1 VATRW
6 SWNVNSYTARG
17 GEDSSLQKKR
27 KSWEE
32 KLNEAKDLP
41 KVVQLKGKAKHR
53 WNAETLAIA
62 SPREIFSLIQK
73 VPAGKVATIADLQA
87 AVAKEHAAEMGC
99 PLTTGIFTW
108 IAAKASEELEAKRAG
123 SGAPYWRILKSDGSL
138 NPKFPGGIE
147 RQAKR
152 LAKEGVASEKHGVK
166 TRVVGLDEIRYHF

>member
-1 VATRW
+1 MK
-6 SWNVNSYTARG
+6 
-17 GEDSSLQKKR
+17 SSQRKR

-32 KLNEAKDLP
+32 KLNDAKDLP
-41 KVVQLKGKAKHR
+41 KVVQLKGKAKRR

-62 SPREIFSLIQK
+62 SPREIFSLIQE

-87 AVAKEHAAEMGC
+87 AVAKKHTAEMGC

-108 IAAKASEELEAKRAG
+108 IAANASEELEAKCPG

-138 NPKFPGGIE
+138 NPKFPGGIV

-152 LAKEGVASEKHGVK
+152 LAKEGIASERHGVK
-166 TRVVGLDEIRYHF
+166 VRVIGLDEVRFHF